1 MDLSNDPLWFRLNA
15 AGAND
20 GFFEDV
26 LQRCCG
32 DSVRCGGEEV
42 MLQGPSFPAV
52 HLTPGLRNELES
64 RSLNVLPKLDG
75 DHLKATVVEV
85 NYGLGESSP
94 PHSHSCAV
102 IGYVIEGTLR
112 TQVKGEPEAIYKA
125 GESFYEAPNG
135 VHAISANAS
144 QTKPAKFIA
153 YLVCDHDEPL
163 STDMPKL
170 TKLGGK
176 Q

>member
-1 MDLSNDPLWFRLNA
+1 MSSLRMCVSGAVATLFVAVGGSHVAWSQLPSRTSSHPGTKERARIALS
-15 AGAND
+15 
-20 GFFEDV
+20 
-26 LQRCCG
+26 
-32 DSVRCGGEEV
+32 
-42 MLQGPSFPAV
+42 
-52 HLTPGLRNELES
+52 H
-64 RSLNVLPKLDG
+64 VLPKLDG

-102 IGYVIEGTLR
+102 ISYVIEGTLR

-163 STDMPKL
+163 STDLPKL